1 MLYFV
6 HITDVSPPTFL
17 ATCPASPSL
26 LYAER
31 GLFSAH
37 VNWSKPVATDNSGV
51 PPSVK
56 SNYQPPQ
63 RFSQGTHVIIYTA
76 EDQSGNKATC
86 SFTIEV
92 IGNNYLF
99 CLLASCEFSSRMGL
113 TFKAVYTKMFGHL
126 KKASQLNH

>member
-6 HITDVSPPTFL
+6 HLTDVSPPTFL
-17 ATCPASPSL
+17 ATCPASPLL

-31 GLFSAH
+31 GLFSAQ

-51 PPSVK
+51 PPTVK

-63 RFSQGTHVIIYTA
+63 RFSRGTHMIMYTA

-92 IGNNYLF
+92 IGNTMFKLF
-99 CLLASCEFSSRMGL
+99 ILFIGKL
-113 TFKAVYTKMFGHL
+113 
-126 KKASQLNH
+126 